1 MTEHLDESLG
11 ALADWAN
18 SNDVQ
23 AEAMRRAGCELSR
36 SQVWLLARLQTSG
49 PVRLGALAEQMNLD
63 KSTLSPQVTRLE
75 TDGYVV
81 RTADPT
87 DGRAHL
93 LHVTKEGKAL
103 LRRVER
109 SRGAMLREL
118 LSDWPESDLARA
130 SRILSKLSSRLGTRL
145 GDRLVARRPRSTRA

>member
-1 MTEHLDESLG
+1 MTDHLDESLG
-11 ALADWAN
+11 AIADWAN

-23 AEAMRRAGCELSR
+23 AEAMRRACCDLAR
-36 SQVWLLARLQTSG
+36 SQVWLLSRLHATG
-49 PVRLGALAEQMNLD
+49 PVRLGTLAEQLKLD
-63 KSTLSPQVTRLE
+63 KSTLSPQVARLE
-75 TDGYVV
+75 TDGYLT

-93 LHVTKEGKAL
+93 LHVTRAGTAQ

-118 LSDWPESDLARA
+118 LADWPESDLARA
-130 SRILSKLSSRLGTRL
+130 SRILTRL
-145 GDRLVARRPRSTRA
+145 GNRLAVRRPRSTRA